1 MFSPRIILMI
11 ESILTAIT
19 FIDGLDVVAKIV
31 SATTALV
38 VGIFAIRHYVMQRK
52 LTKLQIEK
60 LKKEK

>member
-1 MFSPRIILMI
+1 MFSPRLIVAI
-11 ESILTAIT
+11 ESVLTAIT
-19 FIDGLDVVAKIV
+19 FIDGLDVITKVV

-38 VGIFAIRHYVMQRK
+38 VGIFAIRHYMMQRK